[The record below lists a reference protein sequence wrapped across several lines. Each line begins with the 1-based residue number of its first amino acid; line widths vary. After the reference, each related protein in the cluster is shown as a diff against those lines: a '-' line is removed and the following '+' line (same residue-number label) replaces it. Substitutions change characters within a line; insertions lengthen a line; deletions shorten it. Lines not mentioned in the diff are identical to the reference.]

1 MNSKVLDV
9 MGPRIQLV
17 TDLIENKDY
26 SLMKAEV
33 PAGVIVPVHS
43 HDDRETFVVLTGEL
57 EAFTEDSWKT
67 VKAGETVD
75 IPGDVKHA
83 WRNSSNETVTLL
95 VVSTVKMGEFFN
107 EIGRPVDTVPPG
119 PPSLEV
125 LQRFVEVA
133 IAYGYWLGTPEDNAS
148 IGIKLG

>member
-1 MNSKVLDV
+1 MSKVLDV
-9 MGPRIQLV
+9 MGPQIQLV
-17 TDLIENKDY
+17 TDLTENKDY
-26 SLMKAEV
+26 SVMKAEV

-43 HDDRETFVVLTGEL
+43 HDDRETFVVLKGEL
-57 EAFTEDSWKT
+57 EAFTADSWKT
-67 VKAGETVD
+67 VRAGDTVD

-95 VVSTVKMGEFFN
+95 VVSTVNMGEFFN
-107 EIGRPVDTVPPG
+107 EIGRPVETVPAG
-119 PPSLEV
+119 PPTPEA
-125 LQRFVEVA
+125 LQHFVKVA

>member
-1 MNSKVLDV
+1 MSKVLDV

-125 LQRFVEVA
+125 LQHFVEVA

>member
-1 MNSKVLDV
+1 MSKVLDV

-125 LQRFVEVA
+125 LQHFVEVA
-133 IAYGYWLGTPEDNAS
+133 ITYGYWLGTPEDNAL

>member
-1 MNSKVLDV
+1 MSKVLDV

-17 TDLIENKDY
+17 TDLTKNRDH
-26 SLMKAEV
+26 SFMKAEV
-33 PAGVIVPVHS
+33 PAGVIVPLHS

-83 WRNSSNETVTLL
+83 WRNSSNETVTLF

-125 LQRFVEVA
+125 LQHFVEVA
-133 IAYGYWLGTPEDNAS
+133 INYGYWLGTPEDNAS

>member
-1 MNSKVLDV
+1 MSKVLDV

-17 TDLIENKDY
+17 TDLTENKDY

-43 HDDRETFVVLTGEL
+43 HEDRETFVVLSGEL

-67 VKAGETVD
+67 VRAGETVD
-75 IPGDVKHA
+75 IPGHVKHA
-83 WRNSSNETVTLL
+83 WRNSSSETVTLL
-95 VVSTVKMGEFFN
+95 VVSTVNMGEFFN
-107 EIGRPVDTVPPG
+107 EIGRPADTVPPG
-119 PPSLEV
+119 PPSPEA
-125 LQRFVEVA
+125 LQHFVEVA

>member
-1 MNSKVLDV
+1 MSKVLDV
-9 MGPRIQLV
+9 MGPQIQLV
-17 TDLIENKDY
+17 TDLAVNKDY

-33 PAGVIVPVHS
+33 PPGVVVPVHS

-67 VKAGETVD
+67 VRAGDTVD

-83 WRNSSNETVTLL
+83 WRNSSKETVKLL

-107 EIGRPVDTVPPG
+107 EIGRPVDTVPAG

-125 LQRFVEVA
+125 LQHFVEVA
-133 IAYGYWLGTPEDNAS
+133 ITYGYWLGSPDDNAS

>member
-1 MNSKVLDV
+1 MSKVLDV

-17 TDLIENKDY
+17 TDLTENKDY

-33 PAGVIVPVHS
+33 PPGVIVPVHS

-67 VKAGETVD
+67 IKAGETVD
-75 IPGDVKHA
+75 IPGHVKHA
-83 WRNSSNETVTLL
+83 WRNSSNETVMLL

-107 EIGRPVDTVPPG
+107 EIGTPVDNVQPG
-119 PPSLEV
+119 PPTPEA
-125 LQRFVEVA
+125 LQHFVEVA
-133 IAYGYWLGTPEDNAS
+133 IAYGYWLGTPDDNAS
-148 IGIKLG
+148 MGIKLG

>member
-1 MNSKVLDV
+1 MSKVLDV
-9 MGPRIQLV
+9 MGPQIQLV
-17 TDLIENKDY
+17 TDLSVNKDY

-33 PAGVIVPVHS
+33 PPGVIVPVHS
-43 HDDRETFVVLTGEL
+43 HDDRETFVVLSGEL

-83 WRNSSNETVTLL
+83 WRNSSNETVKLL

-107 EIGRPVDTVPPG
+107 EIGVPVENVKPG
-119 PPSLEV
+119 PPTPEA
-125 LQRFVEVA
+125 LQHFVKVA
-133 IAYGYWLGTPEDNAS
+133 IEYGYWLGTPDDNAS